1 MRKIR
6 THIKGL
12 YILKGKKFI
21 DSRGWLREVFKRN
34 YFNKNNIFTI
44 VSKSKKNVLRGLHLQ
59 KKNSQDK
66 LITVLK
72 GKILDVAVDLRTN
85 SKTFGKHHKIIL
97 SDTNCKSFFVPKG
110 FAHGV
115 LGLDKENIILYTCT
129 NYRDKANEVSII
141 WNDKDLNIKWGI
153 KKPILSAKD
162 SKAQKITQFIKN
174 FNEKKDNIIFTG
186 GSGKF
191 GKVLEEYIK
200 IRKFYIQHQ
209 IN

>member
-1 MRKIR
+1 MRKIK
-6 THIKGL
+6 TNIKGL
-12 YILKGKKFI
+12 YILKGKKFS

-97 SDTNCKSFFVPKG
+97 SDTNSKSFFVPRG

-115 LGLDKENIILYTCT
+115 LGLDKENIIFYGMG
-129 NYRDKANEVSII
+129 NYRSKKDEMGIL
-141 WNDKDLNIKWGI
+141 WNDEDLSIRWPN
-153 KKPILSAKD
+153 KK
-162 SKAQKITQFIKN
+162 FIIS
-174 FNEKKDNIIFTG
+174 KKDRNNISF
-186 GSGKF
+186 KQF
-191 GKVLEEYIK
+191 KKLK
-200 IRKFYIQHQ
+200 RNF
-209 IN
+209 